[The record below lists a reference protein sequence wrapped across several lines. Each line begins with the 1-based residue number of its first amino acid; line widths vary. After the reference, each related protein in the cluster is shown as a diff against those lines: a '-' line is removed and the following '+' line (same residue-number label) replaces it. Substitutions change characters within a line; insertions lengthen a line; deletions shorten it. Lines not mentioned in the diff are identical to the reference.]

1 MVSEFLPANTTI
13 LIEFDCVMSF
23 SKMQLSTITNMNDNI
38 IIKGFGLRTGL
49 KTRTSPRFTIVLGN
63 KYELI
68 RHHSGIYFIQKAT
81 EQESMNTL
89 PMGSSDVQRLV
100 EDQKKLKYQLKI
112 TRQNNQRLRKTIF
125 ELESKIQV
133 WLKFK

>member
-1 MVSEFLPANTTI
+1 MTISSSKGLVFVQVSRLGPVQHLLLF
-13 LIEFDCVMSF
+13 
-23 SKMQLSTITNMNDNI
+23 
-38 IIKGFGLRTGL
+38 
-49 KTRTSPRFTIVLGN
+49 LGN

-81 EQESMNTL
+81 EQESMNAL

-133 WLKFK
+133 WLEKEGVLTYLQTQPPINLRMS